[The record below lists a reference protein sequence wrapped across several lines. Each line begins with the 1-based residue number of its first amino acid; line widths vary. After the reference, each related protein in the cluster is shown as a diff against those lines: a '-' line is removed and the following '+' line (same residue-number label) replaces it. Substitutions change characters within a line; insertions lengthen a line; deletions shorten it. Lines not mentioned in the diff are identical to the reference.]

1 MLPSWYPS
9 RLQPTNGNF
18 IEQHIKA
25 IALHCKVSVLF
36 LESDRNLRKGQVEKK
51 YSEPYGIPTWRFYY
65 AKTNCPLPL
74 IKDLIQFK
82 RFLSTAWSGYNTLIA
97 QRGEPDL
104 LHLHVLWRAGI
115 LAFLWKKLKNLHYVI
130 SEHSTRF
137 LTVHKNEWP
146 SPTQKLIQR
155 IGISAAYLLPVSNS
169 LKESMISAGLVNK
182 YSVVPN
188 VVDPAVFY
196 PAKKR
201 PIYPF
206 TFLHVSN
213 LRDEQKNFS
222 GIITAVEKLVQHRT
236 DFVIK
241 VVCDSL
247 KITEFQTLVNEKGL
261 APFIEFFPG
270 QAYEGVAEMMR
281 SSHCFLMF
289 SNYETF
295 GIVLAEAL
303 MCGLPSI
310 FTDSGGVGSE
320 IKSGKAGIQLKPGDV
335 SGLCQSMD
343 YMMENYGAYEPD
355 VIAGDFSLL
364 YNPSKVGQIFYNI
377 YQEVL
382 DS

>member
-1 MLPSWYPS
+1 MLSSWYPS
-9 RLQPTNGNF
+9 RLHTTNGNF
-18 IEQHIKA
+18 IEQHVKA
-25 IALHCKVSVLF
+25 VALHCKVSVLF
-36 LESDRNLRKGQVEKK
+36 LESDPNLKKGQVEKD
-51 YSEPYGIPTWRFYY
+51 YSEPSGIPTWRFYY
-65 AKTNCPLPL
+65 AKTNFRIPL

-97 QRGEPDL
+97 NRGEPDL

-115 LAFLWKKLKNLHYVI
+115 LAFLWKKLKNLPYVV

-137 LTVHKNEWP
+137 LTVHQQEWP
-146 SPTQKLIQR
+146 NPTKKLIQR
-155 IGISAAYLLPVSNS
+155 IGKSAAYLLPVSNS
-169 LKESMISAGLVNK
+169 LKESMICAGLVNK
-182 YSVVPN
+182 YGVVPN

-201 PIYPF
+201 PKHPF

-213 LRDEQKNFS
+213 LRDEQKNFT
-222 GIITAVEKLVQHRT
+222 GIIAGVEKLLLKRT

-247 KITEFQTLVNEKGL
+247 KIGDFKAMVNEKGL
-261 APFIEFFPG
+261 GPFIKFFPS
-270 QAYEGVAEMMR
+270 QAYHEVAEMMR

-320 IKSGKAGIQLKPGDV
+320 INSWKAGIQLKPGDV

-343 YMMENYGAYEPD
+343 FMMKNYGTYEPD
-355 VIAGDFSLL
+355 VIAKEFSLL
-364 YNPSKVGQIFYNI
+364 YNPSRVGKKFYNI

-382 DS
+382 DL